1 MKRCPKCNRTYTTDT
16 QKFCTHDGG
25 ILEGIDMGTETV
37 RIDASQDAP
46 TQAISAGLGHD
57 IPAQFDPFKTVISR
71 PETVQPKPRDTQNIE
86 PPSTTVPPT
95 PAQPTPPAKAPED
108 DMMQRTMASIPP
120 PPPAVSAPVPAIPP
134 PSAAPP
140 PAPPAQPTQRLM
152 GSGPIAAAVPLPPPQ
167 VSQSPQTQMAQPPA
181 RKKSKLP
188 LVLGILGVLF
198 LLGSGVL
205 AAGYWFVVRP
215 VLARRVVVVNDT
227 PQPPPQTPSPIVET
241 PPRDTGETTKT
252 EVPEPPPYSPP
263 ADAVEFVSSKAN
275 LDGRLAEHFVEFSFY
290 YPNRW
295 LKDPTAGVPGAT
307 NFAKVE
313 RRLPPDLTQENFAV
327 GSYVSAGSGED
338 DRTAFHTVA
347 ENLSSQF
354 AKKFPEYRKV
364 SEGPT
369 KAGVYEGYGFRFESV
384 SRNTDRG
391 NINVWGRVIFL
402 PPVDGSKNGVALLM
416 LATSLAPELKS
427 VDDVGVKGE
436 LPMMLASFR
445 FGKK

>member
-1 MKRCPKCNRTYTTDT
+1 MKRCPKCNRSYTTNT

-25 ILEGIDMGTETV
+25 ILEGVDMDTETV
-37 RIDASQDAP
+37 RIDAHDAP

-71 PETVQPKPRDTQNIE
+71 SETVQPKPRDTQSIE
-86 PPSTTVPPT
+86 PPETTVQPTPAPPT
-95 PAQPTPPAKAPED
+95 PPVAPPPD
-108 DMMQRTMASIPP
+108 DMMQRTMASMPP
-120 PPPAVSAPVPAIPP
+120 PYQPTPPPVAATPPPAAPVPP
-134 PSAAPP
+134 
-140 PAPPAQPTQRLM
+140 QLPTQRLV
-152 GSGPIAAAVPLPPPQ
+152 GSGPIASAPLPSPPSGR
-167 VSQSPQTQMAQPPA
+167 SQPVTTTPA
-181 RKKSKLP
+181 KPAKKSKLP
-188 LVLGILGVLF
+188 LILGILVVLLVLGAGGLGAAYFF
-198 LLGSGVL
+198 LIRPML
-205 AAGYWFVVRP
+205 AARKLEV
-215 VLARRVVVVNDT
+215 A
-227 PQPPPQTPSPIVET
+227 PPTSPLET
-241 PPRDTGETTKT
+241 PTPIAQSSPTAGPKATPA
-252 EVPEPPPYSPP
+252 PEPPPYSAP
-263 ADAVEFVSSKAN
+263 ADAVQFVSSKAN
-275 LDGRLAEHFVEFSFY
+275 LDGKLAEHFVAFSFY

-295 LKDPTAGVPGAT
+295 SKDPTAGVSGAT

-327 GSYVSAGSGED
+327 GSYVSAGSAED
-338 DRTAFHTVA
+338 DRASFHTVA
-347 ENLSSQF
+347 DNLSAQF

-364 SEGPT
+364 SEGET
-369 KAGVYEGYGFRFESV
+369 KVGVYAGYGFRFESI

-402 PPVDGSKNGVALLM
+402 PPIDGSKNGVVLLM